1 MSEVVLNSNIC
12 KGVVMD
18 DASVEEVIS
27 SNGEDFTLADP
38 DETRLEYDL
47 SASDLE
53 DEDVIAAI
61 DELEGDEYAV
71 AQCRAV
77 YDLNELEG
85 GFCCQAL
92 MMTTDG
98 QSMITTFL
106 SDASGVT
113 LQEGDAIDYEGMYDV
128 TWGAEAFAS
137 ASSIGASVMTL
148 AATAL
153 VFAQ

>member
-1 MSEVVLNSNIC
+1 M
-12 KGVVMD
+12 
-18 DASVEEVIS
+18 
-27 SNGEDFTLADP
+27 
-38 DETRLEYDL
+38 EYDL

-92 MMTTDG
+92 MIDTGDTK
-98 QSMITTFL
+98 MISTFL

-113 LQEGDAIDYEGMYDV
+113 AQEGDAIDYEGMDV